1 MTDFHRI
8 LKTLADANVDFIVVG
23 GVAAVLQGAP
33 IHTKDLDIL
42 YSLETANQVR
52 LLGALQQ
59 LGAVFRDDPR
69 RMEPNLSHLASRGHK
84 LLTTSAGKL
93 DCLGHYCSTCT
104 AKTKPPT
111 HRSGY
116 RPWRELL
123 MRTFKI
129 DVELCHNCG
138 GRLAA
143 VFEYARVGDTKTPVA
158 GRAARPSLWIQRN
171 LEDARLNSGFGRLAA
186 LLPSAPA

>member
-42 YSLETANQVR
+42 YSLEPANQAR
-52 LLGALQQ
+52 LLGALQE

-69 RMEPNLSHLASRGHK
+69 RIAPNLSHLASLGHK

-93 DCLGHYCSTCT
+93 DCLGTIEEHTTYEDILDHVEWMQVDEMRIRVISLPRLIQVKEKLT
-104 AKTKPPT
+104 
-111 HRSGY
+111 
-116 RPWRELL
+116 RPKDQL
-123 MRTFKI
+123 
-129 DVELCHNCG
+129 
-138 GRLAA
+138 
-143 VFEYARVGDTKTPVA
+143 
-158 GRAARPSLWIQRN
+158 
-171 LEDARLNSGFGRLAA
+171 A
-186 LLPSAPA
+186 LLQLRATLEEREAKKR